1 MKVIA
6 IFTLLIS
13 TIGFMPSSIA
23 KEETAMEQS
32 KEIGQS
38 ATEWKNMYFLGI
50 SKNDPSSLNLSEG
63 QIRGLL
69 SMVKVGPAVSTGAAI
84 EPSFLMNTKG
94 VTPWL
99 ALYTLIYTKK
109 PEALGV
115 IARGESAINIP
126 GSYLNGLF
134 ASHVHWPKN
143 IISKYNLELE
153 GYKPFI
159 IPFMLHKDSPPVGSF
174 TQSMKAPDG
183 SLEIFGIHEFNE
195 SNPERL
201 FAEVEGIIEFI
212 KEKRPDV
219 TATKH

>member
-1 MKVIA
+1 MKIIA
-6 IFTLLIS
+6 IITLLIS
-13 TIGFMPSSIA
+13 AIGFMPSSVA
-23 KEETAMEQS
+23 KEKTIMEQS

-50 SKNDPSSLNLSEG
+50 SKDDPGSLNLSEG

-99 ALYTLIYTKK
+99 ALYALIYTKK

-134 ASHVHWPKN
+134 ENYIHWPKSV
-143 IISKYNLELE
+143 ISKYNLKLQ

-159 IPFMLHKDSPPVGSF
+159 IPFMLHEDSPPVGSF
-174 TQSMKAPDG
+174 SQSMKAPDG
-183 SLEIFGIHEFNE
+183 SLEIFGIHEFVE
-195 SNPERL
+195 SNPEGL
-201 FAEVEGIIEFI
+201 LAEVEGIIEFI
-212 KEKRPDV
+212 KERRPNV
-219 TATKH
+219 TSATH

>member
-6 IFTLLIS
+6 ILTLLIS
-13 TIGFMPSSIA
+13 TIGFLPCSMA
-23 KEETAMEQS
+23 KEEAPMEQS

-38 ATEWKNMYFLGI
+38 VTEWRQMYFLGI
-50 SKNDPSSLNLSEG
+50 SKHDPSSLNLTEG

-84 EPSFLMNTKG
+84 EPLFLMNTKG

-109 PEALGV
+109 PDALGV

-126 GSYLNGLF
+126 GGYLNGLF
-134 ASHVHWPKN
+134 KNHVHWPKN
-143 IISKYNLELE
+143 LISKYNLELE

-174 TQSMKAPDG
+174 SQSMKAPDG

-195 SNPERL
+195 SKPESL
-201 FAEVEGIIEFI
+201 LAEVEGIIEFI
-212 KEKRPDV
+212 REKRPDV
-219 TATKH
+219 TAAKH